1 MKNGVIVKS
10 ERWAGAGRKLPPVS
24 ETSEALEPSQA
35 RWGWCGSSCPIEGS
49 RTCCEEGGGE
59 ASPETAT
66 PRARPAVRRR
76 AWSPSEPETSEL
88 REAMWRHSK
97 MERWSPSSGG
107 VESLGAD
114 CGSGG
119 GWVCVLLH
127 LITTLLLV
135 YQKNVAQAVC
145 EVHGSPNIEGA
156 RNECSETQ
164 S

>member
-127 LITTLLLV
+127 LCNHCV
-135 YQKNVAQAVC
+135 VAGVLKKKCC
-145 EVHGSPNIEGA
+145 EG
-156 RNECSETQ
+156 
-164 S
+164 